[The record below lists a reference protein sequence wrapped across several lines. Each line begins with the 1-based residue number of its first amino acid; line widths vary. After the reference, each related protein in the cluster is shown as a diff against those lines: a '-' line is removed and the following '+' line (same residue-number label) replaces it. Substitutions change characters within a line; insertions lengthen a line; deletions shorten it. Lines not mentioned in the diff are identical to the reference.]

1 MILMKKKVL
10 AGLVG
15 AMLVSSVGLAAPV
28 VDLNRGETS
37 IGYNYSSL
45 DIEINGTP
53 FDTSDSDGFYVEHAL
68 NDKVSVG
75 VDHTKTPIEFSGINL
90 GDMKVTDVY
99 AKYKLNKNIYATL
112 GNRNYNSDG
121 EKTDEITIG
130 LDGIKQLTEKVN
142 GYAGL
147 KSNDYET
154 ELQIG
159 ATYAL
164 TDVLNLDVNY
174 KHHDYDDGESK
185 GFGLG
190 VNYKF

>member
-1 MILMKKKVL
+1 MKRKVL

-15 AMLVSSVGLAAPV
+15 AMFVSSVGFAAPV
-28 VDLNRGETS
+28 VDLNKGETS
-37 IGYNYSSL
+37 IGYNHSSL
-45 DIEINGTP
+45 DIEIGGTP
-53 FDTSDSDGFYVEHAL
+53 YDTSNSDEFYVEHAL

-75 VDHTKTPIEFSGINL
+75 VDYTKSPIEFSGINL

-99 AKYKLNKNIYATL
+99 AKYKLDKSLYATL
-112 GNRNYNSDG
+112 GNRNYDSNG
-121 EKTDEITIG
+121 EKSDKITIG
-130 LDGIKQLTEKVN
+130 LEGFKQLTEKAN
-142 GYAGL
+142 GYAGM

-174 KHHDYDDGESK
+174 KYHDYDDGEMK
-185 GFGLG
+185 GVGVG